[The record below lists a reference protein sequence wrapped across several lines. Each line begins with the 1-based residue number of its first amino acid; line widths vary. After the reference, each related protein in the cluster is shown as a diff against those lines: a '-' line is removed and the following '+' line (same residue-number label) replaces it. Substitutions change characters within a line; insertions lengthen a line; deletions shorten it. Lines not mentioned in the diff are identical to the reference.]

1 MLIGY
6 ARVSTQDQ
14 NLDMQIQALKNAGC
28 GIIFSEKITGTVAD
42 RPEYLKMK
50 EYARNGED
58 TVVVYKLDRLGRSLK
73 HLIAEMQLF
82 SDRKLGFKS
91 LQENIDTTTPSG
103 KLFFHIF
110 AAIAEFEK
118 DINVSPRDKILKI
131 EGKKEHQSETK
142 DMRFHRI
149 ESCYGSFERSLELP
163 DNADEDN
170 INAKFKNGVLEIS
183 ISKREKD
190 DSLVKQIT
198 INT

>member
-1 MLIGY
+1 M
-6 ARVSTQDQ
+6 
-14 NLDMQIQALKNAGC
+14 
-28 GIIFSEKITGTVAD
+28 
-42 RPEYLKMK
+42 KMK
-50 EYARNGED
+50 CFIPQKFCRDGK
-58 TVVVYKLDRLGRSLK
+58 KLKENQQSYHSPFYQIRREIDD
-73 HLIAEMQLF
+73 LF
-82 SDRKLGFKS
+82 SSFYDRNFFSPLTEASDSF
-91 LQENIDTTTPSG
+91 TPKFDVMETDSSYIV
-103 KLFFHIF
+103 K
-110 AAIAEFEK
+110 AEIPGIEEK
-118 DINVSPRDKILKI
+118 DINVSLRDKILKI